1 MNTVYNTLL
10 THKIRIVSGDLHNV
24 YIFTHIR
31 EHIFYTFY
39 TYFWR
44 VRLHISVRGPGLL
57 EEKLCQ
63 KLETG
68 CGS

>member
-10 THKIRIVSGDLHNV
+10 THKIGIVSGALHNV
-24 YIFTHIR
+24 YVFTHT
-31 EHIFYTFY
+31 HIFYTFY
-39 TYFWR
+39 IYFWK
-44 VRLHISVRGPGLL
+44 VRSHISVRRPGLL